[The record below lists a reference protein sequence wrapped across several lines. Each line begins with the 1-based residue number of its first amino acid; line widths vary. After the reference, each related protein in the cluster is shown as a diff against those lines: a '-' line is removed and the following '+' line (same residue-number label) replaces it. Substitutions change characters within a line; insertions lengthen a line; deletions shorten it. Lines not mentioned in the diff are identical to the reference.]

1 MTRPLAFFHWPRTL
15 FGKTAATVAVVLLFY
30 IAFALATLAYYVFVP
45 VAKRS
50 AQDLAALMVLSA
62 QTWRELP
69 PGTRAD
75 FAHELAVKH
84 GLIVVTSTRTPMP
97 AENSHLPYVILLQQ
111 NLSQRVGR
119 PVSLGSSVDARGARW
134 YWADIPVA
142 GEPIRLGFSRDRIG
156 VQAPTAL
163 LLLLGGGGFATLAAA
178 IFLVRRL
185 IRPLARLADAA
196 ALVGRGGTPA
206 ALPETGAVEVAQLTH
221 AFNHMA
227 QQVNE
232 LMTNRTILLA
242 GISHDLR
249 TPLARMRFAIE
260 MLPASADPKLIKGLT
275 NDLDRMNTLIGEFLT
290 LARTLEE
297 RGRETVDITAQI
309 DQAVA
314 DARRAGGD
322 IQWQAGAVCVRP
334 AQPLALQRILANL
347 LDNAVRYGAG
357 KPISVTLECAK
368 EGTVITVADQGPG
381 IPASEREAVFR
392 PFYRLEGSRSS
403 TTGGSGLGL
412 AIARQLAQANGWTLT
427 LDAAQVGTRARL
439 RLPADSNTDT
449 VSR

>member
-1 MTRPLAFFHWPRTL
+1 MTHVRAIFRWPRTL
-15 FGKTAATVAVVLLFY
+15 FGKTAATIAVVLLFY
-30 IAFALATLAYYVFVP
+30 VTFALATLAYYVLVP

-75 FAHELAVKH
+75 FAHELAVNH
-84 GLIVVTSTRTPMP
+84 GLIVASTQAPLP
-97 AENSHLPYVILLQQ
+97 AEVSHLPYVILLQQ
-111 NLSQRVGR
+111 NLSERVGR
-119 PVSLGSSVDARGARW
+119 PVPLGSNVDGRGVRW
-134 YWADIPVA
+134 YWADIPIG
-142 GEPIRLGFSRDRIG
+142 GEPLRLGFSRDRVG

-163 LLLLGGGGFATLAAA
+163 LILLGGAGLATLLAA
-178 IFLVRRL
+178 ILLVRRL
-185 IRPLARLADAA
+185 TRPLARLADAA
-196 ALVGRGGTPA
+196 VLVGRGSTPPA
-206 ALPETGAVEVAQLTH
+206 VPETGATELAQLTH
-221 AFNHMA
+221 AFNRMA
-227 QQVNE
+227 HQVNE
-232 LMTNRTILLA
+232 LITNRTILLA

-260 MLPASADPKLIKGLT
+260 MLPAASDPKLIAGLT

-297 RGRETVDITAQI
+297 RGREPVDVAALI
-309 DQAVA
+309 DQVVA
-314 DARRAGGD
+314 DARRAGAD
-322 IQWQAGAVCVRP
+322 IQWQARAACVRP
-334 AQPLALQRILANL
+334 AQPLALHRILANL

-357 KPISVTLECAK
+357 KPVAVMLECAN
-368 EGTVITVADQGPG
+368 EETVITVADQGPG

-412 AIARQLAQANGWTLT
+412 AIAKQLAQANGWRLT
-427 LDAAQVGTRARL
+427 LEDRTGGGTQARL
-439 RLPADSNTDT
+439 HLTANGE
-449 VSR
+449 